1 MAAGYQD
8 QYIEQGTTFNSQIT
22 LDDSNGTPYDL
33 TGFTIKS
40 QARRSYYSANASI
53 NFTVTIPDAHNG
65 IVTLSAP
72 ATDTANVASGKYVYD
87 VIITETASG
96 LVTRVLEGQIFVSP
110 CATR

>member
-1 MAAGYQD
+1 MPAGYQD

-22 LDDSNGTPYDL
+22 LDDSNGTAYNL

-53 NFTVTIPDAHNG
+53 NFTVSFPDANAG
-65 IVTLSAP
+65 IVLLSANS
-72 ATDTANVASGKYVYD
+72 AVTANVASGKYVYD
-87 VIITETASG
+87 VMITETSTK

>member
-1 MAAGYQD
+1 MPAGYQD
-8 QYIEQGTTFNSQIT
+8 QYIEQGTSFNSQIT
-22 LDDSNGTPYDL
+22 LDDSNGTPYNL

-53 NFTVTIPDAHNG
+53 NFAVSIPDANNG
-65 IVTLSAP
+65 VVLLSANA
-72 ATDTANVASGKYVYD
+72 ATTANVSSGKYVYD
-87 VIITETASG
+87 VMITETASG